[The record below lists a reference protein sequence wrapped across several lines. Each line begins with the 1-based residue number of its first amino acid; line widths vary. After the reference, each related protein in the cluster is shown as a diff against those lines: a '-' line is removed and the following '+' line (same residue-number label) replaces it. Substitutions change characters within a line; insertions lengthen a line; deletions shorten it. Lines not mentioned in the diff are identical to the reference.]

1 MIGDIEGGV
10 SPFKI
15 FGKRRKGGTKA
26 KVKGTKTAKRR
37 GGFSKSTK
45 TKNIP
50 GFNRATSYKY
60 FPKGNLTSRP
70 KSPQQP
76 ISTKTGIGGQP
87 IIDINISDLIDLN
100 IANALGDGTTTETE
114 KVTTIEETNPQMTRI
129 EEYVDKYGRKP
140 STQEA
145 WDMNLQYKNYPRP
158 QDKFSTFEEYDDYVK
173 GFYASGNTIDMG
185 DLKNRSRGAYDKI
198 KGNKIITKEEVN
210 IIRNEREGTNP
221 VIIQNIKND
230 NN

>member
-60 FPKGNLTSRP
+60 FPKGNLTSKP

-76 ISTKTGIGGQP
+76 ISTKTGAGGQP

-114 KVTTIEETNPQMTRI
+114 TVTTVEETNPQMT
-129 EEYVDKYGRKP
+129 RKP

-158 QDKFSTFEEYDDYVK
+158 QDKFSTFQEYDDYVK

-198 KGNKIITKEEVN
+198 KGNKIITTEEVN
-210 IIRNEREGTNP
+210 IIRNKGKGTNP
-221 VIIQNIKND
+221 TIIQNIKND

>member
-60 FPKGNLTSRP
+60 FPKGNLTSKP

-76 ISTKTGIGGQP
+76 ISTKTGAGGQP

-114 KVTTIEETNPQMTRI
+114 TVTTVEETNPQMTRI
-129 EEYVDKYGRKP
+129 
-140 STQEA
+140 
-145 WDMNLQYKNYPRP
+145 
-158 QDKFSTFEEYDDYVK
+158 EEYDDYVK

-198 KGNKIITKEEVN
+198 KGNKIITTEEVN
-210 IIRNEREGTNP
+210 IIRNKGKGTNP
-221 VIIQNIKND
+221 TIIQNIKND